1 MTDHPLPAGARLHL
15 RRLMTIALLA
25 GLPFCAAIPPAAAH
39 TWPTGTMTVV
49 HPWTDPVKAGT
60 RRAVLRMGIV
70 EIQADDRLLRAVTD
84 VAERIELVLPDADG
98 ERIADGL
105 PLVSGHDLV
114 LAEGGAHFVLHDIRR
129 DLNSGNEYSLT
140 LYFEHAGA
148 IDAAIVISP
157 HD

>member
-1 MTDHPLPAGARLHL
+1 MTDHPPRPDARLHA
-15 RRLMTIALLA
+15 RRLMTTALLA
-25 GLPFCAAIPPAAAH
+25 ALPFWAAIPQAVAH

-60 RRAVLRMGIV
+60 RRAVLRLGIV

-98 ERIADGL
+98 QPAADGL
-105 PLVSGHDLV
+105 PLRSGHDLE

-129 DLNSGNEYSLT
+129 DLNDGNEYSLT
-140 LYFEHAGA
+140 LYFERAGA
-148 IDAAIVISP
+148 VDAAIVISP